1 MSLITLI
8 DSHPKTLFTMD
19 FDGEVSS
26 DEFKHFLIANVV
38 QHVVVSKG
46 EHRANGPAQKGT
58 RDIDHMVKVIMVNI
72 VFLHGL
78 GILST
83 WSYWCRVNLT

>member
-58 RDIDHMVKVIMVNI
+58 RESHLVS
-72 VFLHGL
+72 H
-78 GILST
+78 LSH
-83 WSYWCRVNLT
+83 SGNASVH